1 VSRTEAPTERLP
13 AGGPRSAPRDDER
26 TGGRL
31 VLDRY
36 RLLEQLGVGAFGTV
50 WRARDERLEREVA
63 VKAIPAAGE
72 HVASGRAER
81 EARAAAR
88 LAHPAIVTLYEAGAD
103 EHAMYLVSE
112 LVHGATLARLLADGA
127 LSDRDVAEVGLALC
141 QALAHAHA
149 QGVVHR
155 DVKPSNVLVPDATHA
170 GGPAAK
176 LTDFGIARL
185 LAGAG
190 DELLTRTGDVVGT
203 LAYMAPEQAE
213 GREAGP
219 EADLYAA
226 ALVLYEALSGTN
238 PLRAGSAVA
247 TARRL
252 GATLPPLR
260 RQRRDL
266 PQALCQ
272 GIDQALAPRPTDRG
286 TIADLHRALRA
297 TAPDLDDEPGTIA
310 APTIDRVT
318 TAVTQAANRG
328 REGWRRRSRDQE
340 LADVAAELG
349 AEDWTHGGKA
359 AQRRPRDQELN
370 AIAAELGAAADW
382 THRRPADSR
391 HATAGQAET
400 ADHPGAAGWSAPDDD
415 RRRGSVPAAP
425 PANATERVGTLPRRH
440 TQPPA
445 PLLAGHI
452 APGLAAGG
460 LVALVLALAGK
471 SGDPSPLLT
480 GALAAA
486 AVGLLPRIGWIV
498 AAAVLTGWL
507 AGEGGLAGTALLLG
521 CAVVAIPPLLPRA
534 GRAWSLP
541 FAAPIMGIAMLAGA
555 YPALAGQAR
564 TPWRRAALGALGF
577 WALALAEPVLHA
589 TLFYGRARGTLP
601 PSAWQDSAP
610 DAWRDAVEPLLRSGA
625 LACAGL
631 WAAGALVL
639 PWLVRGRSA
648 ALDLVAATMW
658 AAGLAAGAA
667 AIGHALGGKVP
678 SPDPRGAAFG
688 AAIAVLLAVAARG
701 ARVALGGRRGSDEQ
715 ALA

>member
-1 VSRTEAPTERLP
+1 VEDSSVSRTEAPTERLP
-13 AGGPRSAPRDDER
+13 PAGGRAGPRTVVRVGEE

-36 RLLEQLGVGAFGTV
+36 RLCEQLGAGAYGTV
-50 WRARDERLEREVA
+50 WRARDERLERDVA
-63 VKAIPAAGE
+63 VKAIPSGGE

-103 EHAMYLVSE
+103 DEAMYLVSE
-112 LVHGATLARLLADGA
+112 LVHGDTLARLLAAGA
-127 LSDRDVAEVGLALC
+127 LSDRDVGEIGLALC

-155 DVKPSNVLVPDATHA
+155 DVKPSNVLVPDAPEA

-176 LTDFGIARL
+176 LTDFGVARL

-213 GREAGP
+213 GRETGP
-219 EADLYAA
+219 AADLYAA
-226 ALVLYEALSGTN
+226 ALVLYEALSGVN

-266 PQALCQ
+266 PQPLCH
-272 GIDQALAPRPTDRG
+272 GIDRALAPRPPDRG
-286 TIADLHRALRA
+286 SVADLHRALRA
-297 TAPDLDDEPGTIA
+297 GLPQLDDEPGTVA
-310 APTIDRVT
+310 APGVERVA
-318 TAVTQAANRG
+318 TAVTRVAARG
-328 REGWRRRSRDQE
+328 RGGWRRRTRE
-340 LADVAAELG
+340 
-349 AEDWTHGGKA
+349 
-359 AQRRPRDQELN
+359 QELN
-370 AIAAELGAAADW
+370 AV
-382 THRRPADSR
+382 
-391 HATAGQAET
+391 
-400 ADHPGAAGWSAPDDD
+400 AAGTVP
-415 RRRGSVPAAP
+415 RRR
-425 PANATERVGTLPRRH
+425 

-460 LVALVLALAGK
+460 LAALVLALAGK
-471 SGDPSPLLT
+471 SGDPSPLLA

-486 AVGLLPRIGWIV
+486 TVGLLPRAGWIAS
-498 AAAVLTGWL
+498 AAIVLGWL
-507 AGEGGLAGTALLLG
+507 AGEGGQPGTALLIG
-521 CAVVAIPPLLPRA
+521 CAVVAIPPPLAFA

-541 FAAPIMGIAMLAGA
+541 FAAPLLGLAMLAGA

-577 WALALAEPVLHA
+577 WALALAEPLAHA

-601 PSAWQDSAP
+601 PGGWEGSAP
-610 DAWRDAVEPLLRSGA
+610 DALRGALEPLLRSGA

-648 ALDLVAATMW
+648 ALDLVAATVW
-658 AAGLAAGAA
+658 AAGLAAGAG

-688 AAIAVLLAVAARG
+688 AAIGVLLAVAARG
-701 ARVALGGRRGSDEQ
+701 ARVALGGRRASDEQ
-715 ALA
+715 PLA